1 MMIRYL
7 KAELAIDSRDKI
19 GEGPTWDAE
28 KGRLLW
34 SDHVAGIVH
43 EARPDGSGQWH
54 ETHRWNL
61 GRPLAAT
68 IPRAKGGII
77 VASGTDIL
85 TLDEAGGLAPF
96 ASIETDVH

>member
-1 MMIRYL
+1 MIRYL

-54 ETHRWNL
+54 ETQQ
-61 GRPLAAT
+61 
-68 IPRAKGGII
+68 
-77 VASGTDIL
+77 
-85 TLDEAGGLAPF
+85 
-96 ASIETDVH
+96 